1 MNSKNYDTWTDEL
14 DWQRLNK
21 EGIAALKRKYIK
33 GKEYIELYTTYP
45 EKAHVVAKGIAA
57 FLFSNSYFGG
67 LQLVPLTFNETRNN
81 IDISRYYQQYF
92 LIRRKFMLQ
101 KEKAEPDSVHKNLEK
116 VFLQNHIKQEKKYL
130 KTLNHYFES
139 IENKEEREIRR
150 KYVLSYLKWIKK
162 KKNPLKAINYIE
174 LSLWTILCLFIVFLI
189 LLEFFWVNSDW
200 NFVQK
205 INQEYTQRD
214 SLFQQILIYLIIAFL
229 GSFGI
234 GFLRIKQILKIHRI

>member
-14 DWQRLNK
+14 DWRMLNE
-21 EGIAALKRKYIK
+21 EGIAVLKRKYIK
-33 GKEYIELYTTYP
+33 GKEYIELYTTHP
-45 EKAHVVAKGIAA
+45 EKAPIVANGIAA

-67 LQLVPLTFNETRNN
+67 IQLVPLTFNETRNN
-81 IDISRYYQQYF
+81 IDIRKYYQQYF
-92 LIRRKFMLQ
+92 SIREKFILQ
-101 KEKAEPDSVHKNLEK
+101 KEKAKPDSVHKNLEK
-116 VFLQNHIKQEKKYL
+116 DFLQNHIKQEKKYL
-130 KTLNHYFES
+130 KTLNHYFET
-139 IENKEEREIRR
+139 IENKEEREMKR

-174 LSLWTILCLFIVFLI
+174 LSLWTILCLFIIFLI
-189 LLEFFWVNSDW
+189 VLEFFWVDSDW

-214 SLFQQILIYLIIAFL
+214 SLSQQILIYLIIAFL

-234 GFLRIKQILKIHRI
+234 GFLRIKQILKTHRI